1 MLHSGSP
8 AADRMQYE
16 MKVKLFVRQAPTEW
30 ISCAI
35 VCLYDRDRLSPD
47 DQLGMDVT
55 DSYGEATFRFSDADF
70 LDVDDRIGGSLPELY
85 VRVYDSAGECVLSTR
100 AEAARNTVPELIRIP
115 VDRELATRH
124 GLI

>member
-1 MLHSGSP
+1 
-8 AADRMQYE
+8 MQYE

-35 VCLYDRDRLSPD
+35 VCLYDRDRVSRD
-47 DQLGMDVT
+47 DHLGMDVT
-55 DSYGEATFRFSDADF
+55 DSYGEATFHFSDSDF

-85 VRVYDSAGECVLSTR
+85 VRVYDSAGKCVLSTR
-100 AEAARNTVPELIRIP
+100 AEAVRNTIPELIRIP
-115 VDRELATRH
+115 VDRDLAARH